1 MESLI
6 AKLWNRRQQ
15 LQYVLINFSK
25 SWEANIVPPQV
36 WLSTW
41 HKTTC
46 LVVEV
51 AKKRLCKAIV
61 SKLRINRLDMFRRMI
76 RIMAILQKV
85 LRMRG

>member
-15 LQYVLINFSK
+15 LQYVINFSK
-25 SWEANIVPPQV
+25 SWEAKYCPTPSMSQHLAQNHLLGRSRSSQ
-36 WLSTW
+36 
-41 HKTTC
+41 
-46 LVVEV
+46 
-51 AKKRLCKAIV
+51 KRLCKAIV